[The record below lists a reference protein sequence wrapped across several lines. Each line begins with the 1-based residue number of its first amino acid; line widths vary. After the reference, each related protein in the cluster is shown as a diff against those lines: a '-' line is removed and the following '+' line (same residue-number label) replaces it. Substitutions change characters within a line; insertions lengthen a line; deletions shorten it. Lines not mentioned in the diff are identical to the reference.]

1 MTAAFPCIKL
11 NKKGQHVTTDGMKF
25 ARRVEANFHQR
36 KLRREARIA
45 AVITE
50 YFPKSTG
57 KRVSVQK
64 LGDMMLVN
72 QSFKRAFL
80 KATRY

>member
-11 NKKGQHVTTDGMKF
+11 KKGKHITTDGQKF
-25 ARRVEANFHQR
+25 DRGVEANAHQR
-36 KLRREARIA
+36 ALRREARVV

-50 YFPKSTG
+50 FFPKSTG

-64 LGDMMLVN
+64 LGELMISN

>member
-11 NKKGQHVTTDGMKF
+11 KHGKHITTDGMKF
-25 ARRVEANFHQR
+25 ARAVEANAHQR
-36 KLRREARIA
+36 ALRREQRVI

-50 YFPKSTG
+50 FFPKSTG

-64 LGDMMLVN
+64 LGELMISN